1 MQFPQNVVGV
11 QQCSRYSINSKT
23 RHGSYI
29 LPRYAWSGC
38 SKYSWVHVQITKKQA
53 STVDR
58 PPPPLSR
65 LTWKK
70 NHTVNYFCV
79 TKTHRQQ
86 LSRVT
91 SSPRKHR
98 PDTPPESNDSCSQ
111 CWFSQQVGKPQLCRV
126 WTRFALKG
134 LYTQT
139 QHCKRLIAR
148 V

>member
-38 SKYSWVHVQITKKQA
+38 SKYSWVHVQMTKKQA

-58 PPPPLSR
+58 PPPPLEIDV
-65 LTWKK
+65 KK

-91 SSPRKHR
+91 SPPRRHR

-111 CWFSQQVGKPQLCRV
+111 CWFLQQFDETQQLCRV
-126 WTRFALKG
+126 RTRFAEG

-139 QHCKRLIAR
+139 QHCKQLIAR